1 MTPEE
6 TRKLPTPVNQRLDML
21 EKENERLRELVNGII
36 GALQV
41 AVVAIKTIES
51 RD

>member
-1 MTPEE
+1 MNKEE
-6 TRKLPTPVNQRLDML
+6 RRLPVPVNQRLDAL
-21 EKENERLRELVNGII
+21 EAEVEQMRRLVEGII

-41 AVVAIKTIES
+41 AVVAIKTIEG